1 MMLLLLNTTSS
12 LILTPTHGVMNR
24 FLKGPFINTVR
35 INGGRGVTQ
44 VRTNENKGEGGIK
57 SGNVYKYMPKF
68 FRVITIKALSFYLQN
83 FVVMYCFETI
93 EK

>member
-44 VRTNENKGEGGIK
+44 VRTNENKGEGGD
-57 SGNVYKYMPKF
+57 
-68 FRVITIKALSFYLQN
+68 
-83 FVVMYCFETI
+83 
-93 EK
+93 